1 MNKIFLVN
9 YLRDFSWLVTEQN
22 QLEWYKIN
30 PVGLSYQIMSMHSY
44 EMKYL
49 DIDIAQKFQRMTCYI
64 FKDEFETDG
73 LQV

>member
-1 MNKIFLVN
+1 
-9 YLRDFSWLVTEQN
+9 
-22 QLEWYKIN
+22 
-30 PVGLSYQIMSMHSY
+30 VGLSYQIMSMHSY